1 MLLHVLAAI
10 HNTTTLLF
18 GIFLSAFFLGV
29 RQNKSNTIKLL
40 LYSLAEGT
48 VYLLSLSLIGE
59 TATMQIYPL
68 FIHLPLALFLTFYYH
83 YTFLS
88 SCVSIVSAYLCCQ
101 VSTWIGMFALSLSSE
116 QWCYYCFRIIATLG
130 TYFFLCRYVCHTTEM
145 IFAKDRR
152 ELWVIGFLPFVY
164 YIFDYMCT
172 KFSNL
177 LYSGNK
183 AVVEFMGF
191 ASCLAYLTFLL
202 IYFKEYER
210 KQQIRQYSDLTKM
223 QLLSIQKEIEQVKL
237 SEQKIAILR
246 HDMRHHL
253 TIILTQLQN
262 NSPDH
267 AMDYIKQLYDSYDD
281 TVITNY
287 CKDEMIN
294 SVISIYHTRFEDIG
308 VIFQCNIGRMPPLP
322 ESETDV
328 STILS
333 NALENAL
340 HALQNMTI
348 PNRMITLTISEKNA
362 HLLIQVENTIEKPPK
377 FIDGIPIS
385 ETPGHG
391 IGVRS
396 IIYYVEKLGGQCHFS
411 VSGNYFTLQIII

>member
-1 MLLHVLAAI
+1 
-10 HNTTTLLF
+10 
-18 GIFLSAFFLGV
+18 
-29 RQNKSNTIKLL
+29 
-40 LYSLAEGT
+40 
-48 VYLLSLSLIGE
+48 
-59 TATMQIYPL
+59 
-68 FIHLPLALFLTFYYH
+68 
-83 YTFLS
+83 
-88 SCVSIVSAYLCCQ
+88 
-101 VSTWIGMFALSLSSE
+101 MFALSLSSE

-246 HDMRHHL
+246 HDMAASSNDHL
-253 TIILTQLQN
+253 DTASKQQSGSCDGLHQTTIRQL
-262 NSPDH
+262 
-267 AMDYIKQLYDSYDD
+267 
-281 TVITNY
+281 
-287 CKDEMIN
+287 
-294 SVISIYHTRFEDIG
+294 
-308 VIFQCNIGRMPPLP
+308 
-322 ESETDV
+322 
-328 STILS
+328 
-333 NALENAL
+333 
-340 HALQNMTI
+340 
-348 PNRMITLTISEKNA
+348 
-362 HLLIQVENTIEKPPK
+362 
-377 FIDGIPIS
+377 
-385 ETPGHG
+385 
-391 IGVRS
+391 
-396 IIYYVEKLGGQCHFS
+396 
-411 VSGNYFTLQIII
+411 